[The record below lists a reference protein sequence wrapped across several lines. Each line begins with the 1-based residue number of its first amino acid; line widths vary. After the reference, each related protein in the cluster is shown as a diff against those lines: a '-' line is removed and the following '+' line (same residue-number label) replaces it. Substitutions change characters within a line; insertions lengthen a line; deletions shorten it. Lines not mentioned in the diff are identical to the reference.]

1 MEYAIEC
8 ALLKV
13 QGSEMVDYVVDET
26 VQIYGG
32 LGFSEEYLPAR
43 AYRDARINRIFEG
56 TNEINRLLSI
66 DMLLKR
72 ALKGRLDL
80 MSHANAI
87 QKELMSVPEFG
98 EEDDD
103 DYAYEKKVLKNM
115 KKALLMTVGA
125 AVQKLKM
132 SLENEQEIIM
142 NAADMVSEIYLSESF
157 LLRVEKLQ
165 QLDFNISIQHD
176 MLRVYI
182 HDAVIRLENAG
193 RNAIESFAEGDEM
206 KMLLMGL
213 KRYTKVKSFNCK
225 TARRRVAEKL
235 CAENKYCF

>member
-1 MEYAIEC
+1 
-8 ALLKV
+8 
-13 QGSEMVDYVVDET
+13 
-26 VQIYGG
+26 
-32 LGFSEEYLPAR
+32 
-43 AYRDARINRIFEG
+43 
-56 TNEINRLLSI
+56 
-66 DMLLKR
+66 
-72 ALKGRLDL
+72 

-98 EEDDD
+98 EEGDD